1 MKDVRIEKWLSA
13 EQYMKLLNEMEQMVN
28 SYPFY
33 DLGYDCHQVTYH
45 PSFIYYNPCPAIY
58 FLRCEQE
65 READVRFSP
74 NQERFEGVHL
84 EEAGVHNGRSQEQSV
99 DSLHYCELLF
109 VRKGKEPSNAHD
121 SA

>member
-58 FLRCEQE
+58 FLRCEHLKNGKPMFGFP
-65 READVRFSP
+65 RIKNVRRSTP
-74 NQERFEGVHL
+74 
-84 EEAGVHNGRSQEQSV
+84 GRSRGSQRP
-99 DSLHYCELLF
+99 F
-109 VRKGKEPSNAHD
+109 PRAIR
-121 SA
+121 